1 MNALETYLTALAPG
15 MDIIAACRGLSGSE
29 LMECGAPDAIAADL
43 LLLCESYY
51 GRTAFSRMQRR
62 AIADAHTNAHSIA
75 LLAGIERVVNRA
87 PSKKQAWELRAE
99 CCAMSAEM
107 STIIKHARRR
117 VREMKKSTVSPGV
130 RTYRRP
136 NDYWTLAITGTSS
149 FIADLQGAIT
159 ATDKKP
165 LQAVEDIF
173 FGAGSAARST
183 VVTNAVVPLEKFIR
197 IRDGHGDDVQL
208 DLTNGATMSGTEYL
222 RRVLNDAGY
231 SAPGPSPTSSGS
243 GHSDGDRNSSGNG
256 DGETGYVTLVHP
268 VEGPVN
274 LYRTARVATD
284 KQRMMAAAE
293 NPRCAWPGC
302 NQPADLSQVHHLT
315 AWSRGGETNMK
326 NLVVC
331 CAYHNGIND
340 DDPNAPPRR
349 GRLERVGGRI
359 VWRPPVTPRN

>member
-1 MNALETYLTALAPG
+1 
-15 MDIIAACRGLSGSE
+15 
-29 LMECGAPDAIAADL
+29 
-43 LLLCESYY
+43 
-51 GRTAFSRMQRR
+51 
-62 AIADAHTNAHSIA
+62 
-75 LLAGIERVVNRA
+75 
-87 PSKKQAWELRAE
+87 
-99 CCAMSAEM
+99 
-107 STIIKHARRR
+107 
-117 VREMKKSTVSPGV
+117 
-130 RTYRRP
+130 
-136 NDYWTLAITGTSS
+136 
-149 FIADLQGAIT
+149 
-159 ATDKKP
+159 
-165 LQAVEDIF
+165 
-173 FGAGSAARST
+173 
-183 VVTNAVVPLEKFIR
+183 VVTNAIVPLEKFIR

-231 SAPGPSPTSSGS
+231 SAPGPSGNGS
-243 GHSDGDRNSSGNG
+243 G

-315 AWSRGGETNMK
+315 AWSRGGETNMN

-340 DDPNAPPRR
+340 DDPNAPPPR
-349 GRLERVGGRI
+349 GRAG
-359 VWRPPVTPRN
+359 PPAG